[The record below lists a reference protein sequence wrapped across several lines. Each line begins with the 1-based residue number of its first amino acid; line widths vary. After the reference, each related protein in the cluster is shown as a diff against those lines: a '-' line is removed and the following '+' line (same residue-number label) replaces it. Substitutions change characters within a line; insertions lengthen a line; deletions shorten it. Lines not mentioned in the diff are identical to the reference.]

1 MHGTWPGSP
10 RASKYNIPPPLTC
23 KPIQATQSVCS
34 SVTVMSH
41 VTSIV
46 NYDDDMMVVV
56 RFCVDVDGANV
67 LKINT
72 MMVMMMMVTM

>member
-1 MHGTWPGSP
+1 
-10 RASKYNIPPPLTC
+10 
-23 KPIQATQSVCS
+23 
-34 SVTVMSH
+34 MSH

-72 MMVMMMMVTM
+72 MMVTMMMVTM